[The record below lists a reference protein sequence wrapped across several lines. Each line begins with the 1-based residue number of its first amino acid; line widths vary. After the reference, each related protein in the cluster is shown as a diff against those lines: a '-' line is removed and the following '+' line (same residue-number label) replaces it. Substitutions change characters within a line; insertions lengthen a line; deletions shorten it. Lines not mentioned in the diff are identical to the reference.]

1 MQGTS
6 GARRR
11 TRSTLGLMLVALS
24 TIAFIAWPAAAE
36 ENTDLSKTVEALQIQ
51 IQNLQKQLDALKAA
65 EAKRD
70 AAVAAAQSSAQA
82 SAQAAAQAK
91 KTATF
96 ERGTLT
102 TNHVKLTVGGF
113 IEAASIWRSRNQT
126 ADVGSSYNTG
136 IPFPNSPN
144 YNLSEFRESARQSR
158 LSLLAQ
164 GSVNDNIDLAAYFE
178 SDFLGVGTASNSLES
193 NSYTP
198 RLRVAYA
205 TVDLKD
211 SGWHFLG
218 GQAWSLLTQNKI
230 GIEPRQENIP
240 PTIDAQYVVGFNWT
254 RNPGLRVVKDFPE
267 HKLAAGLSV
276 ESPQANVVIGPN
288 KPLVTTTTT
297 NPGGSLL
304 NSLATYSTDF
314 SPDVIGKLTWDPG
327 WGHYEVYGIGRFF
340 RDRADG
346 HNNTTMGGGGGASAL
361 LPLVP
366 GKLELTAS
374 FLYGTGIGRY
384 GSAQLPDYT
393 IDAFGNP
400 STITAFQGLVGLIGH
415 PTKSWDLYA
424 YAGTE
429 QAERTAT
436 FLGSQGFGYGS
447 PLYNNSGCLIEGSTL
462 CAQNT
467 SGIWQATLGTW
478 YNLYKGDFGM
488 LRLGAQ
494 YSYTHR
500 DIFSGIGGAPS
511 TDDNMV
517 FASFRYYPF

>member
-1 MQGTS
+1 MQGTFS
-6 GARRR
+6 ARRR
-11 TRSTLGLMLVALS
+11 TRSTLGLMLTALS
-24 TIAFIAWPAAAE
+24 TIMLAAWPAAAQQ
-36 ENTDLSKTVEALQIQ
+36 NADISKTVQTLQNQIQ
-51 IQNLQKQLDALKAA
+51 SLQKQLDALKAA

-70 AAVAAAQSSAQA
+70 AAVAAAQSSA
-82 SAQAAAQAK
+82 AQAAAQAK
-91 KTATF
+91 KTTA
-96 ERGTLT
+96 ERGTLV

-113 IEAASIWRSRNQT
+113 IEAASIFRTRNET
-126 ADVGSSYNTG
+126 ADVGSSFNTG

-144 YNLSEFRESARQSR
+144 YNLTEFRESARQSR
-158 LSLLAQ
+158 LSLLAEAP
-164 GSVNDNIDLAAYFE
+164 VNDNIDLAAYFE
-178 SDFLGVGTASNSLES
+178 SDFLGVGTASNSNES

-198 RLRVAYA
+198 RLRQAYA

-218 GQAWSLLTQNKI
+218 GQSWSLLTQNKI
-230 GIEPRQENIP
+230 GIQPRQENIP

-267 HKLAAGLSV
+267 QKLEAGLSV
-276 ESPQANVVIGPN
+276 ESPQALVFLGPN

-304 NSLATYSTDF
+304 NSLATYSTDP
-314 SPDVIGKLTWDPG
+314 SPDIIGKLAWDPG
-327 WGHYEVYGIGRFF
+327 WGHYEVFGIGRFF

-346 HNNTTMGGGGGASAL
+346 HNNTLFGGGGGASAL
-361 LPLVP
+361 VPLVP
-366 GKLELTAS
+366 GKLELTGS

-384 GSAQLPDYT
+384 GSVQLPDYT

-400 STITAFQGLVGLIGH
+400 STITAVTGLIGLLGH
-415 PTKSWDLYA
+415 PTKALDLYA
-424 YAGTE
+424 YLGTE

-436 FLGSQGFGYGS
+436 FLGRNGFGYGS
-447 PLYNNSGCLIEGSTL
+447 PLYDNSGCLIEGSTL

-467 SGIWQATLGTW
+467 SGVWQATLGTW
-478 YNLYKGDFGM
+478 YNLYKGDFGIV
-488 LRLGAQ
+488 RLGAQ

-511 TDDNMV
+511 TDDQMV